1 MKKTTLLLFAI
12 CLTFDI
18 TYSQQTISFEA
29 GEGYTLGDI
38 NTQNGW
44 EITGCGASCFID
56 NQDVSDEM
64 SSNGI
69 YSFKIDL
76 DGTFGTQSS
85 PIMGGFYT
93 YGAPIPYATAVFSAD
108 MYISTAGASNFRFG
122 IANTTNGFFV
132 AIFEFDYTGTV
143 YVLDDIGGGT
153 IGGVDI
159 LFPWSPMT
167 WYNVRMEISGTTI
180 TYFVDD
186 VQVYQGVIAYSGDIE
201 EARFV
206 HDNYGGFAYIDNFRT
221 NDENLSIQDDKLN
234 QIKIVALNKSI
245 GLYNL
250 PVSTHYN
257 LYNMTGQEV
266 LKGST
271 NESNYVIEASTLA
284 SGVYI
289 VELGDTNT
297 NAVIRKKVVLQ

>member
-1 MKKTTLLLFAI
+1 MKKTTLLLFAL

-18 TYSQQTISFEA
+18 TYSQETISFEA
-29 GEGYTLGDI
+29 GEGYALGDI

-44 EITGCGASCFID
+44 EITGCGPSCFID

-64 SSNGI
+64 STNGS

-76 DGTFGTQSS
+76 DGSFGTQTN

-93 YGAPIPYATAVFSAD
+93 YGAPIPYTTAVFSAD
-108 MYISTAGASNFRFG
+108 MYISTAGSSNFRFG
-122 IANTTNGFFV
+122 IANITAGSFV

-143 YVLDDIGGGT
+143 YVLDDIGAG
-153 IGGVDI
+153 IEGVDI
-159 LFPWSPMT
+159 LFSWSPMT

-206 HDNYGGFAYIDNFRT
+206 HDNWDGYAYIDNFKT
-221 NDENLSIQDDKLN
+221 NDENLSIHDDKLN

-250 PVSTHYN
+250 PSSASYN
-257 LYNMTGQEV
+257 LYIISGQEV

-271 NESNYVIEASTLA
+271 NQRDHVIEASSLA